1 MSNWPNR
8 VGRFAVLVAL
18 VGPIGAAAY
27 ASTDSISAHGDMD
40 IEDQTPKPP
49 KSVDWFV
56 APIPISNPTI
66 GSGLEAIGMVLYK
79 LDADSPDSFTAVGG
93 GYTSNHSWA
102 GGAVEKLYF
111 DADRFRISFGGG
123 YGSINYNF
131 FGIGN
136 EQGNAD
142 ISIPINQ
149 TVTGAFVDARMR
161 IWNAVYLGLRYRYS
175 SVRTEATL
183 RPDFPSPLPT
193 ELDLVS
199 QGIGVVAS
207 YDTRDTQF
215 SPHSGTFI
223 DFKSNF
229 SVSQSGANPDYQ
241 TYSLAYNHY
250 QSIGSHGVLAE
261 RLSLCNASSATP
273 YFDLCIFGL
282 NSDLRGYEAGRYR
295 DYFMVT
301 GQVEYRHAIT
311 ARFGA
316 VVFAGAGAVAENL
329 ASLGSSTLLPSGGL
343 GLRYL
348 VAPKQGVSLSAD
360 YAWGKDSQGLYLYV
374 GDAF

>member
-1 MSNWPNR
+1 VSSSLNR
-8 VGRFAVLVAL
+8 IGRFAVLVAL
-18 VGPIGAAAY
+18 ASPIGTPAY
-27 ASTDSISAHGDMD
+27 ATTDPISAHGEMD
-40 IEDQTPKPP
+40 IEDQTPKPA

-79 LDADSPDSFTAVGG
+79 LDAESPDSFTAVGG

-111 DADRFRISFGGG
+111 DADRFRITFGGG

-131 FGIGN
+131 YGIGN
-136 EQGNAD
+136 VQNNAD
-142 ISIPINQ
+142 ISVPINQ
-149 TVTGAFVDARMR
+149 TVTGAFIDARMR
-161 IWNAVYLGLRYRYS
+161 VWNAVYLGLRYRYAN
-175 SVRTEATL
+175 VRTDVTL
-183 RPDFPSPLPT
+183 RPESPPLPT
-193 ELDLVS
+193 ELDLAS
-199 QGIGVVAS
+199 QGIGVVGS

-215 SPHSGTFI
+215 SPHSGTLI
-223 DFKSNF
+223 DFKSSF
-229 SVSQSGANPDYQ
+229 SVSESGADAAYQ

-250 QSIGSHGVLAE
+250 QSIGSRGVLAA
-261 RLSLCNASSATP
+261 RVSLCQASSATP
-273 YFDLCIFGL
+273 FFDLCIFGM

-295 DYFMVT
+295 DHFMAT

-316 VVFAGAGAVAENL
+316 VVFAGAGAVADNL
-329 ASLGSSTLLPSGGL
+329 ASLGSSTALPSGGL

-360 YAWGKDSQGLYLYV
+360 YAWGRDSQGLYLYV